1 MQAKPSLKVGVHGRE
16 QYTLRIKIASSSS
29 TIVLVFQV
37 SYLVFF
43 IFSDLKLSALF
54 GLVLR
59 LRCTR
64 WPVNT

>member
-43 IFSDLKLSALF
+43 IFSDLKTKRLIWTRAKATVHAL
-54 GLVLR
+54 VS
-59 LRCTR
+59 
-64 WPVNT
+64 